1 MTDLKAMNF
10 FTSVQKQRCHGIS
23 GQAKRNPKGKY
34 AQNEWCIA
42 CGLMLKGKWIRGISL
57 FCPPFDP
64 SQTTTLIGLLKT
76 ARLLRL
82 VRVARKLDRY
92 SEYGAAVLLLLM
104 AGFCLIAHW
113 LACIWYAIAKVERP
127 YLGKSLSYS
136 YLHESTF
143 SPLFFALKKCFV
155 LIIIWPRAWIS
166 QTLKELINQLFAYNA
181 WDTVSFHLFISF
193 NLWIRWDSFIFFFSN
208 LVSENYD
215 EEIFFSSPACR
226 LKTSLWNVWMWY
238 L

>member
-1 MTDLKAMNF
+1 MIRK
-10 FTSVQKQRCHGIS
+10 FTIFDRQIKFQLDCTYSI
-23 GQAKRNPKGKY
+23 GQDSNWCGK
-34 AQNEWCIA
+34 E
-42 CGLMLKGKWIRGISL
+42 
-57 FCPPFDP
+57 FDEMP
-64 SQTTTLIGLLKT
+64 DFRFSPMQTTTLIGLLKT

-143 SPLFFALKKCFV
+143 SPFFAFKKTFRSHNHLATC
-155 LIIIWPRAWIS
+155 LNKSNI
-166 QTLKELINQLFAYNA
+166 KELINQLYSHTMHEIQFLSTY
-181 WDTVSFHLFISF
+181 SFPSISG
-193 NLWIRWDSFIFFFSN
+193 L
-208 LVSENYD
+208 LG
-215 EEIFFSSPACR
+215 
-226 LKTSLWNVWMWY
+226 
-238 L
+238 